1 MVEIDGTGQP
11 SGLCVSQSVARRGCE
26 VARRVDDGRVRAAGN
41 ELAVAVAIAGV
52 AVVFESNVES
62 NEGTVL

>member
-1 MVEIDGTGQP
+1 MVEVDGTGQP
-11 SGLCVSQSVARRGCE
+11 SGLRVSQSVARRGCE
-26 VARRVDDGRVRAAGN
+26 VARRVDVGRLGAAGN
-41 ELAVAVAIAGV
+41 GPAVAVAIAGV